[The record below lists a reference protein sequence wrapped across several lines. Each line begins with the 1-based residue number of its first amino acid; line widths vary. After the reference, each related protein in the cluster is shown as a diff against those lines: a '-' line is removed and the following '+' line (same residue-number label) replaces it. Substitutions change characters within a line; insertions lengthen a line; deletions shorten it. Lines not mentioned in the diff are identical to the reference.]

1 MCIWRLRPSHKP
13 QGGHTDADRDG
24 KDGTQGQEA
33 VVKGGAGGE
42 DVVHQENMAISIF
55 LCACFVG
62 FECAFHV
69 GGLLLGG
76 DPGLG
81 ACASEA
87 AENVGAHEDTQFAGD
102 LFGYDLRLVIASF
115 PAAAPVQGNRD
126 HCIHILEALRTLEPD
141 AQYPSEMAAEA

>member
-13 QGGHTDADRDG
+13 QGGHADADGDG
-24 KDGTQGQEA
+24 KDGTQGQET
-33 VVKGGAGGE
+33 VVEGGTGGE
-42 DVVHQENMAISIF
+42 DVVHKENMAISIF
-55 LCACFVG
+55 LCACFVC

-76 DPGLG
+76 DLGLG
-81 ACASEA
+81 AGASAA
-87 AENVGAHEDTQFAGD
+87 AENIGAHEDPQFACD
-102 LFGYDLRLVIASF
+102 LLCDDFSLVIAPF

-141 AQYPSEMAAEA
+141 AQHPSEMAAEA

>member
-1 MCIWRLRPSHKP
+1 MCIWRLRSSHKP
-13 QGGHTDADRDG
+13 QGGHTDADGDG
-24 KDGTQGQEA
+24 KDGPQGQEA
-33 VVKGGAGGE
+33 VVKGGTGGE
-42 DVVHQENMAISIF
+42 DVVHQENMAITVF

-62 FECAFHV
+62 FECTFHV

-81 ACASEA
+81 AGASAA
-87 AENVGAHEDTQFAGD
+87 AENVGAHEDPQFACD
-102 LFGYDLRLVIASF
+102 LLCDDFSLVIASF

-141 AQYPSEMAAEA
+141 AQHPSEMAAEA